1 MNSTNV
7 IAIYTRLLNT
17 WAKIPKRRQKLII
30 ENIQTK
36 IRARLQATGLL
47 HIPESTTGLPDGAS
61 EEELTKL
68 FQQSIKDTEN
78 EIATNAR
85 FPDYSTQ
92 VVSSTPLRLP
102 QLDDPSVMQNTFE
115 YIFPQY
121 FA

>member
-7 IAIYTRLLNT
+7 IATYTRLLNT
-17 WAKIPKRRQKLII
+17 WAKIPKHRQKLII
-30 ENIQTK
+30 KNIQTK

-92 VVSSTPLRLP
+92 VVPSTPLRLP
-102 QLDDPSVMQNTFE
+102 QLDDPSMMQNTFE